1 VGGLAPGGAGV
12 RVALPLDLARP
23 SAGWKVP
30 LVAWGASR
38 ALVLVVGVVASL
50 VLGLPARG
58 VDPAVPDAL
67 ALLGGW
73 DTTWY
78 LDVARGGYEH
88 DLGQVGHVYT
98 NLAFFPLL
106 PGLMALLLAV
116 GINPFLGALV
126 VSNLAFLGALGALH
140 ALTASRFGDAAA
152 SRATWTLAFLPPAL
166 YASLAYTEGIALAC
180 AVAAALAAVRGRYAL
195 AGLAAAGAA
204 LTRPTGL
211 LVALLV
217 GLLAL
222 SDPAPGRVRRAA
234 LGVLPA
240 AAAAAAFLAWMAVAR
255 GSALLPFEA
264 QRAWDRGQLGI
275 GLVTAAP
282 DEISAAWDYVT
293 GGTFTA
299 AWTAAIRELAFL
311 ALYVWLLVRLWRAEG
326 GLRSPWVAYSAAV
339 LVVPLSSG
347 TITSTARFGLL
358 AFPLVW
364 PLADWLGEDRR
375 RVLRVGAVAVA
386 IIVLLIAQLAIRS
399 P

>member
-1 VGGLAPGGAGV
+1 M

-23 SAGWKVP
+23 GAGWRVP
-30 LVAWGASR
+30 LVAWAASR
-38 ALVLVVGVVASL
+38 ALVLALGVVASL
-50 VLGLPARG
+50 VLGLPERG

-78 LDVARGGYEH
+78 LDVARFGYEH
-88 DLGQVGHVYT
+88 DDGQVGMVFT

-106 PGLMALLLAV
+106 PGLMAACLAL
-116 GINPFLGALV
+116 GINPFVGALV
-126 VSNLAFLGALGALH
+126 VSNLAFLGALAGLH
-140 ALTASRFGDAAA
+140 ALTESRFGEAAA
-152 SRATWTLAFLPPAL
+152 SRATWTLAFLPPAA

-180 AVAAALAAVRGRYAL
+180 AVAAALAATRGRYAL
-195 AGLAAAGAA
+195 AGLAAAAAA
-204 LTRPTGL
+204 LTRPTGII
-211 LVALLV
+211 VALLV

-222 SDPAPGRVRRAA
+222 CGPGSTSGRLRRAA
-234 LGVLPA
+234 LGALPSVA
-240 AAAAAAFLAWMAVAR
+240 AVAAFLAWMAIAR
-255 GSALLPFEA
+255 GSAALPFEA

-282 DEISAAWDYVT
+282 DEISAAWDLVA
-293 GGTFTA
+293 GATFTA
-299 AWTAAIRELAFL
+299 AWTATARDVAFL
-311 ALYVWLLVRLWRAEG
+311 ALYAWLLVRLWRAEG

-347 TITSTARFGLL
+347 TTTSMARFGLL

-364 PLADWLGEDRR
+364 PLADWLGEDRSR
-375 RVLRVGAVAVA
+375 ALRWGAVAVA
-386 IIVLLIAQLAIRS
+386 MIALLIAQLAIRS

>member
-1 VGGLAPGGAGV
+1 V
-12 RVALPLDLARP
+12 RAALPLAIVRAG
-23 SAGWKVP
+23 AGWRVP

-38 ALVLVVGVVASL
+38 ALVLVLGVVASL
-50 VLGLPARG
+50 VLGLPERG

-78 LDVARGGYEH
+78 LDVARNGYEH
-88 DLGQVGHVYT
+88 DAGQVGEVFT

-106 PGLMALLLAV
+106 PGLMAALLAL
-116 GINPFLGALV
+116 GINPLLGALV
-126 VSNLAFLGALGALH
+126 VSNLAFLGALAGLH
-140 ALTASRFGDAAA
+140 ALTASRFGEPAAA
-152 SRATWTLAFLPPAL
+152 RATWTLALLPPAV

-180 AVAAALAAVRGRYAL
+180 AVAAALVALRGHYAL

-204 LTRPTGL
+204 LTRPTGI

-222 SDPAPGRVRRAA
+222 RDPAPGQLRRAA

-240 AAAAAAFLAWMAVAR
+240 AAALAAFLAWMAAAR

-282 DEISAAWDYVT
+282 DELAAAWDHVSSA
-293 GGTFTA
+293 TFTA
-299 AWTAAIRELAFL
+299 AWTAAIRDLAFL
-311 ALYVWLLVRLWRAEG
+311 ALYAWLLVRLWRREG

-339 LVVPLSSG
+339 LIVPLSSG
-347 TITSTARFGLL
+347 TITSMARFGLL

-375 RVLRVGAVAVA
+375 RALRWGAVAVA
-386 IIVLLIAQLAIRS
+386 LIVLLIAQLEIRS

>member
-1 VGGLAPGGAGV
+1 V

-23 SAGWKVP
+23 GAGWRVP

-38 ALVLVVGVVASL
+38 ALVLVAGVIASL
-50 VLGLPARG
+50 ALGLPERG
-58 VDPAVPDAL
+58 VDTAVPDAL

-78 LDVARGGYEH
+78 LDVARFGYEH
-88 DLGQVGHVYT
+88 DGGQVGTVFT

-106 PGLMALLLAV
+106 PAITAVFLAV
-116 GINPFLGALV
+116 GINPFVGALV
-126 VSNLAFLGALGALH
+126 VSNLAFLGALGGLH
-140 ALTASRFGDAAA
+140 AVTAARFGDVAA
-152 SRATWTLAFLPPAL
+152 SRATWTLAFLPPAV
-166 YASLAYTEGIALAC
+166 YASLAYTEGMALAC
-180 AVAAALAAVRGRYAL
+180 AIAAGLAALKGRYAL

-204 LTRPTGL
+204 LTRPTGI
-211 LVALLV
+211 LVALLA

-222 SDPAPGRVRRAA
+222 RDPARGGLRRAA
-234 LGVLPA
+234 LAVLPA
-240 AAAAAAFLAWMAVAR
+240 VAALAAFLAWMAAAR

-275 GLVTAAP
+275 GVVTAAP
-282 DEISAAWDYVT
+282 DELAAAWDHIT
-293 GGTFTA
+293 SGTFTA
-299 AWTAAIRELAFL
+299 RWTAAIRELAFL
-311 ALYVWLLVRLWRAEG
+311 ALYAWLLVRLWRAEG

-339 LVVPLSSG
+339 LIVPLSSG
-347 TITSTARFGLL
+347 TITSMARFGLL

-375 RVLRVGAVAVA
+375 RPLRWGALACA
-386 IIVLLIAQLAIRS
+386 LILLLIAQLEIRS